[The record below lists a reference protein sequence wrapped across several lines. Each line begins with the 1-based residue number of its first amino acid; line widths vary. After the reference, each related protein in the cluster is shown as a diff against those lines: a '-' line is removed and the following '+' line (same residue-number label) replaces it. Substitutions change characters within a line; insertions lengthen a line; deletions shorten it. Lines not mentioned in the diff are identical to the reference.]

1 MLKTN
6 NKKDIWEMNVTYK
19 NTYKKNGKKRV
30 NEKCE
35 MKDKFV
41 IYDESQWVLS
51 LPPFTE
57 ANEC

>member
-1 MLKTN
+1 
-6 NKKDIWEMNVTYK
+6 
-19 NTYKKNGKKRV
+19 V

-41 IYDESQWVLS
+41 IYDERQWVLS